1 MELKTWAEKFN
12 PKKEILNWRCLAC
25 DEVFEGIYPPEI
37 CTVCGASFEMFEVF
51 QEEKTAFHLDRKV
64 KVTIIGAGAAG
75 LAAAE
80 AIKMR
85 NKDAEVTIIS
95 NEAYS
100 PYYRPAVSALI
111 TENIYNKMP
120 KSLFL
125 KDQDWYSKNNINLML
140 DTKIKVLDTQR
151 QEIHLSTD
159 KKIVYDKLIIA
170 TGAKPFVP
178 PIKGVEKQFEN
189 VVTCNTIDDVK
200 TIRKLIDNH
209 KIKNVVV
216 CGGGVLGLENA
227 WSMHRLGMNVTIV
240 EIADYL
246 LPMQLDK
253 KSSDAFKKLL
263 EMKKVK
269 FITNAGASEIKGDG
283 KMADAIKLSND
294 EELDVDLVI
303 LSCGVRRNTEFL
315 NNNIINVNRGIL
327 VNEKMETNVPNVY
340 ACGDVSELENNP
352 VKMLWSPAI
361 AQGKVAG
368 ANCCGENISYEISDY
383 PMTIMIFNNTLVS
396 VGNINELQ
404 EKLAELEFVDKNIC
418 EDNFSRFAFSKDS
431 GVVWGVSVNNNEMQ
445 IIALGSTKSDI
456 TTYANIKKQ
465 AN

>member
-1 MELKTWAEKFN
+1 MPLELKTWAEKFN

-263 EMKKVK
+263 EMKK
-269 FITNAGASEIKGDG
+269 
-283 KMADAIKLSND
+283 
-294 EELDVDLVI
+294 
-303 LSCGVRRNTEFL
+303 
-315 NNNIINVNRGIL
+315 
-327 VNEKMETNVPNVY
+327 
-340 ACGDVSELENNP
+340 
-352 VKMLWSPAI
+352 
-361 AQGKVAG
+361 
-368 ANCCGENISYEISDY
+368 
-383 PMTIMIFNNTLVS
+383 
-396 VGNINELQ
+396 
-404 EKLAELEFVDKNIC
+404 
-418 EDNFSRFAFSKDS
+418 
-431 GVVWGVSVNNNEMQ
+431 
-445 IIALGSTKSDI
+445 
-456 TTYANIKKQ
+456 
-465 AN
+465 

>member
-1 MELKTWAEKFN
+1 
-12 PKKEILNWRCLAC
+12 
-25 DEVFEGIYPPEI
+25 
-37 CTVCGASFEMFEVF
+37 
-51 QEEKTAFHLDRKV
+51 
-64 KVTIIGAGAAG
+64 
-75 LAAAE
+75 
-80 AIKMR
+80 
-85 NKDAEVTIIS
+85 
-95 NEAYS
+95 
-100 PYYRPAVSALI
+100 
-111 TENIYNKMP
+111 
-120 KSLFL
+120 
-125 KDQDWYSKNNINLML
+125 
-140 DTKIKVLDTQR
+140 
-151 QEIHLSTD
+151 
-159 KKIVYDKLIIA
+159 
-170 TGAKPFVP
+170 
-178 PIKGVEKQFEN
+178 
-189 VVTCNTIDDVK
+189 
-200 TIRKLIDNH
+200 
-209 KIKNVVV
+209 
-216 CGGGVLGLENA
+216 
-227 WSMHRLGMNVTIV
+227 
-240 EIADYL
+240 
-246 LPMQLDK
+246 
-253 KSSDAFKKLL
+253 
-263 EMKKVK
+263 
-269 FITNAGASEIKGDG
+269 
-283 KMADAIKLSND
+283 MADVIKLSND

-340 ACGDVSELENNP
+340 ACGDVSELEKNP